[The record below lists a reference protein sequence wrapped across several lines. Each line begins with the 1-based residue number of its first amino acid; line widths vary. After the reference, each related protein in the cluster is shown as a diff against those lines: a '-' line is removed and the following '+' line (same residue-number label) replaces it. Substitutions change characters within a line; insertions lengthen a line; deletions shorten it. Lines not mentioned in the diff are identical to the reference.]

1 MNKDNLAAYF
11 RRISSFF
18 ARGGSIGRA
27 MLFASLS
34 LIFLVCLYYFIGMG
48 VIHKI
53 DDAVDF
59 QPSQSNPGES
69 KTIAMA
75 ISLINREVNENGWVA
90 NDPFFMPGYLLDNM
104 PNYQQ
109 GIIYAISRF
118 AMEMTDQIGRS
129 RGSSE
134 VDSDLDKASGL
145 LKYPGTT
152 WIFDL
157 STSIAPTAS
166 SEAQYK
172 SAMRSLTS
180 YNKRLAKGA
189 ATFDKRADNLQA
201 TLRRFTAD
209 LGSNSAAIS
218 EHLARSGGWGI
229 DSKSDD
235 IFYSAKGRLYAYYL
249 LLKELEADFKDVVA
263 GKELSSSW
271 NLMLGSLKQ
280 ASRLSPLVIA
290 NGQPDGAIVPSHLAS
305 LGFYLL
311 RARTQ
316 LREIIDILEK

>member
-1 MNKDNLAAYF
+1 VNKDNLVGF
-11 RRISSFF
+11 FTRIPKFF
-18 ARGGSIGRA
+18 GRGINIGRVITLSA
-27 MLFASLS
+27 LS
-34 LIFLVCLYYFIGMG
+34 LIFLVCLYYLLGMA

-53 DDAVDF
+53 DDDVDF
-59 QPSQSNPGES
+59 QPNQSNPGES
-69 KTIAMA
+69 RTIAMA
-75 ISLINREVNENGWVA
+75 ISLIDREVNKNGWVA

-172 SAMRSLTS
+172 SAMRSLIS
-180 YNKRLAKGA
+180 YNKRLAEGK

-218 EHLARSGGWGI
+218 EHLASSGGWGI
-229 DSKSDD
+229 DSKADN
-235 IFYSAKGRLYAYYL
+235 IFYSSKGRLYAYYL
-249 LLKELEADFKDVVA
+249 LLRELAADFRDVVS
-263 GKELSSSW
+263 GKELSASW
-271 NLMLGSLKQ
+271 NLMLESLKQ
-280 ASRLSPLVIA
+280 ASHLDPVVIA

>member
-1 MNKDNLAAYF
+1 MNKDNLVGF
-11 RRISSFF
+11 FTRIPKFF
-18 ARGGSIGRA
+18 GRGVNIGRVIT
-27 MLFASLS
+27 LSVLS
-34 LIFLVCLYYFIGMG
+34 LIFLVCLYYLLGMV

-53 DDAVDF
+53 DDDVDF
-59 QPSQSNPGES
+59 QLNQSNPGES
-69 KTIAMA
+69 RTIAMA
-75 ISLINREVNENGWVA
+75 ISLIDREVSKNGWVA

-157 STSIAPTAS
+157 SSIAPTAS

-172 SAMRSLTS
+172 SAMRSLIS
-180 YNKRLAKGA
+180 YNKRLAEGT

-201 TLRRFTAD
+201 TLRRF
-209 LGSNSAAIS
+209 G
-218 EHLARSGGWGI
+218 
-229 DSKSDD
+229 
-235 IFYSAKGRLYAYYL
+235 
-249 LLKELEADFKDVVA
+249 
-263 GKELSSSW
+263 
-271 NLMLGSLKQ
+271 
-280 ASRLSPLVIA
+280 
-290 NGQPDGAIVPSHLAS
+290 
-305 LGFYLL
+305 
-311 RARTQ
+311 
-316 LREIIDILEK
+316 

>member
-1 MNKDNLAAYF
+1 MNKDNLATYF
-11 RRISSFF
+11 KRISSFF
-18 ARGGSIGRA
+18 ARGGRIGRA
-27 MLFASLS
+27 VIFASLS
-34 LIFLVCLYYFIGMG
+34 LIFLVFLYYFIGMG

-145 LKYPGTT
+145 LK
-152 WIFDL
+152 
-157 STSIAPTAS
+157 
-166 SEAQYK
+166 
-172 SAMRSLTS
+172 
-180 YNKRLAKGA
+180 
-189 ATFDKRADNLQA
+189 
-201 TLRRFTAD
+201 
-209 LGSNSAAIS
+209 
-218 EHLARSGGWGI
+218 
-229 DSKSDD
+229 
-235 IFYSAKGRLYAYYL
+235 
-249 LLKELEADFKDVVA
+249 
-263 GKELSSSW
+263 
-271 NLMLGSLKQ
+271 
-280 ASRLSPLVIA
+280 
-290 NGQPDGAIVPSHLAS
+290 
-305 LGFYLL
+305 
-311 RARTQ
+311 
-316 LREIIDILEK
+316 